1 MHTCYASSAAQDIF
15 NSQKQRFALCLLLLG
30 DTYNASYPIP
40 DITMVQ
46 VSTLPNTP
54 ISATA
59 EEEEWKKIKGK
70 ENWKEKQKG

>member
-1 MHTCYASSAAQDIF
+1 
-15 NSQKQRFALCLLLLG
+15 LLLLG
-30 DTYNASYPIP
+30 DAYNASYPIP

-46 VSTLPNTP
+46 VSTLSNTP

-59 EEEEWKKIKGK
+59 EEEEWKKVKGK